1 MSATDSVRKLR
12 RACGIWLLL
21 VCMLTFP
28 WGLVYAAPVLLAYAM
43 ILFRRGFFLP
53 GAGAGC

>member
-1 MSATDSVRKLR
+1 MSATDSVRKLS

-28 WGLVYAAPVLLAYAM
+28 WGRGWLLKYMA
-43 ILFRRGFFLP
+43 R
-53 GAGAGC
+53 